1 MATAISSGRG
11 NSPKLTAN
19 IADHGTIYGG
29 RGLVFDG
36 VTDYLDCGN
45 LGLSGSYGSIS
56 VWININASASADGII
71 ISGCDDSSNTNA
83 LFFYYDEPGEQ
94 LAVVGDAGNKIV
106 GGTTDINDGQWHH
119 AVLTSDGSAYK
130 IYLDGKEESLTVSSG
145 ANNGNWWGDIS
156 GIDLWTIGIHDR
168 TTDIFYG
175 SMADLKIFDATLTEA
190 QVQELY
196 LKPEQSA
203 PSAVQDNL
211 VAWYPMCEGNPDSP
225 QSIVYDYSEK
235 KLSSEKFGTA
245 DNDWTVSG
253 SYVSIS
259 NGVLSYTGSG
269 SDNDN
274 FTYAGSTFGS
284 FAFAT
289 GKLYKL
295 VVTIANTTTAR
306 FKVQTTS
313 HTVIYGSANYSVG
326 THTIYLNGTS
336 SINGQGIVIRGEH
349 SQSNF
354 DITEYSLKEVLMGN
368 HATTVFHEEL
378 VNNGDMS
385 SGTTTM
391 QLGSGTAVGFTYYNA
406 SGAAESG
413 TIGGVSNTWKIT
425 AGSGDTSAQIRI
437 IPNEANMVG
446 STIDISFKVFIPTSG
461 GVASI
466 NSRYVKH
473 DTNPVNYAT
482 NMQFSETNLIA
493 NSAFANTSNW
503 TAGNSCTLSSESG
516 GQSGNYLKVL
526 TGVEN
531 NPEARSD
538 AMTVVASTKYRLSFY
553 YKDTGSSSDIPAF
566 SIYDASNTAYIVNG
580 QAVTSSISTSSWV
593 LQEHEFSTPSGCT
606 SLKVY
611 LRHTGSSGDSSYS
624 GFDTVSLDQLGI
636 WHSVTGSMYYDGVNA
651 HPISINS
658 VSANTEVFYTDD
670 WSAKIVG
677 ISSIGFAT
685 ADSEPTIPQ
694 VPLLRYNEKMVFD
707 GIDDECSMG
716 LGASAFGT
724 GDQTLSAWFNASDL
738 TGNQVIFGAGHYN
751 AITAYGGPAL
761 MLGNAVLHG
770 VAGEGASTVYDNL
783 TSGTLSVGK
792 TYHGVFVRDA
802 TNDYY
807 YLYVNGVLV
816 DSYSSSINPRY
827 NDTYDFWMMGRSG
840 NASEKGNYFQG
851 VVDDCSVFNT
861 AFSATEVQELFN
873 DGVALDATTHS
884 KASALKGYWRND
896 GIISWKNRADNF
908 ASFDGTNDVI
918 TRDAINVDY
927 KSVSFWMR
935 PSTTATPASS
945 SYPVMTF
952 FSWAYSAVAIGNA
965 TSAFTNELIMIQENS
980 GGVKKTAWIPA
991 EGETIPSDSWT
1002 HLGFIW
1008 NGSNYDIYYNG
1019 VKKSVVANTGETDGG
1034 HVPLSTNIALRF
1046 GHGGASGGTYYN
1058 GDLSGIAIWSESL
1071 TDAQV
1076 LSIYNAGNNGDISS
1090 IQSSD
1095 LEFYYTF
1102 NPHALTDED
1111 NNSTVQ
1117 DRSGNNRDST
1127 SVSGATVLRDGTVA
1141 GTPESII
1148 VREGLNSNKD
1158 GLGFP
1163 FKNDDRN
1170 VLRFMGNSPKEYLSI
1185 ADSDSF
1191 DVQGDFTVEFW
1202 MKQPDMGTGY
1212 QHIVNRDDTSNRNW
1226 TLYSTNGALT
1236 FTVYS
1241 GGSGTTVTTSDA
1253 FDDDNWHHVCA
1264 IVKAGTSIQIYVDKV
1279 LEKLSTSSIPTTI
1292 DNDPVV
1298 FNVGRRVDEAQY
1310 FKGLVDEVR
1319 FYNKALTAYESDGS
1333 APEEGE
1339 TATSGEV
1346 VKNYKHGKGK
1356 HKN

>member
-1 MATAISSGRG
+1 MATTISSGRA

-29 RGLVFDG
+29 RGLVFDA
-36 VTDYLDCGN
+36 VSDYLNVSNISFTGEFTISCWFKVDDLSSGRPIIGDTGN
-45 LGLSGSYGSIS
+45 SHWFKLVDTDTVGLNVNGSSTEWDSGAVWSTGVWTFVS
-56 VWININASASADGII
+56 VVRDSDNKIIIYKDGIGYTSNQPTK
-71 ISGCDDSSNTNA
+71 SGTFTTNA
-83 LFFYYDEPGEQ
+83 IGQ
-94 LAVVGDAGNKIV
+94 KGNNQYFD
-106 GGTTDINDGQWHH
+106 GT
-119 AVLTSDGSAYK
+119 
-130 IYLDGKEESLTVSSG
+130 
-145 ANNGNWWGDIS
+145 IS
-156 GIDLWTIGIHDR
+156 
-168 TTDIFYG
+168 
-175 SMADLKIFDATLTEA
+175 DLKMFDTALTEA
-190 QVQELY
+190 QVQEIY

-225 QSIVYDYSEK
+225 QSIVYDHSEK

-694 VPLLRYNEKMVFD
+694 VPLM
-707 GIDDECSMG
+707 
-716 LGASAFGT
+716 
-724 GDQTLSAWFNASDL
+724 
-738 TGNQVIFGAGHYN
+738 
-751 AITAYGGPAL
+751 
-761 MLGNAVLHG
+761 
-770 VAGEGASTVYDNL
+770 
-783 TSGTLSVGK
+783 
-792 TYHGVFVRDA
+792 
-802 TNDYY
+802 
-807 YLYVNGVLV
+807 
-816 DSYSSSINPRY
+816 RY
-827 NDTYDFWMMGRSG
+827 NDKMESLRADDNYVDL
-840 NASEKGNYFQG
+840 ASDIVLPANGAF
-851 VVDDCSVFNT
+851 T
-861 AFSATEVQELFN
+861 IAFSMIAF
-873 DGVALDATTHS
+873 
-884 KASALKGYWRND
+884 
-896 GIISWKNRADNF
+896 
-908 ASFDGTNDVI
+908 
-918 TRDAINVDY
+918 
-927 KSVSFWMR
+927 
-935 PSTTATPASS
+935 TAT
-945 SYPVMTF
+945 
-952 FSWAYSAVAIGNA
+952 
-965 TSAFTNELIMIQENS
+965 
-980 GGVKKTAWIPA
+980 
-991 EGETIPSDSWT
+991 
-1002 HLGFIW
+1002 
-1008 NGSNYDIYYNG
+1008 
-1019 VKKSVVANTGETDGG
+1019 
-1034 HVPLSTNIALRF
+1034 
-1046 GHGGASGGTYYN
+1046 
-1058 GDLSGIAIWSESL
+1058 
-1071 TDAQV
+1071 
-1076 LSIYNAGNNGDISS
+1076 
-1090 IQSSD
+1090 
-1095 LEFYYTF
+1095 
-1102 NPHALTDED
+1102 
-1111 NNSTVQ
+1111 
-1117 DRSGNNRDST
+1117 
-1127 SVSGATVLRDGTVA
+1127 
-1141 GTPESII
+1141 
-1148 VREGLNSNKD
+1148 
-1158 GLGFP
+1158 
-1163 FKNDDRN
+1163 
-1170 VLRFMGNSPKEYLSI
+1170 
-1185 ADSDSF
+1185 
-1191 DVQGDFTVEFW
+1191 
-1202 MKQPDMGTGY
+1202 
-1212 QHIVNRDDTSNRNW
+1212 
-1226 TLYSTNGALT
+1226 
-1236 FTVYS
+1236 
-1241 GGSGTTVTTSDA
+1241 
-1253 FDDDNWHHVCA
+1253 
-1264 IVKAGTSIQIYVDKV
+1264 
-1279 LEKLSTSSIPTTI
+1279 
-1292 DNDPVV
+1292 
-1298 FNVGRRVDEAQY
+1298 
-1310 FKGLVDEVR
+1310 
-1319 FYNKALTAYESDGS
+1319 
-1333 APEEGE
+1333 
-1339 TATSGEV
+1339 
-1346 VKNYKHGKGK
+1346 
-1356 HKN
+1356 